1 MAITLFGQTV
11 VPLDGAAATNATTT
25 ITLTPPASM
34 LAGDLVVVYLQ
45 QRGTATFSV
54 GVTGG
59 QTWTSIG
66 RDAGTSNVAMETY
79 WARFNGTWAA
89 NPRFDFSAGTCT
101 SAVMLVFRPDVATND
116 WATQLIQT
124 VNAAAA
130 ATITVTGTT
139 PTQPDNVTVASWMTA
154 DDNTWGNLTGASWS
168 KTGLSAQYRNT
179 AGNDQSSTY
188 AYAVQTSPPSTLPN
202 VSQQQLTLGN
212 DATTWRRITFYN
224 FAAAAYTP
232 SDQFGMMGIFGI

>member
-1 MAITLFGQTV
+1 MAITLFGQTA
-11 VPLDGAAATNATTT
+11 VPVDGAAATNATTT

-34 LAGDLVVVYLQ
+34 LAGDLVVVYLH

-54 GVTGG
+54 GITGG
-59 QTWTSIG
+59 QTWTPIG
-66 RDAGTSNVAMETY
+66 RDIGTANVAMETY

-89 NPRFDFSAGTCT
+89 NPRFDFSAATCT
-101 SAVMLVFRPDVATND
+101 SAVMLVFRPDVATNN
-116 WATQLIQT
+116 WATELIQT

-130 ATITVTGTT
+130 ATITVTGAT

-154 DDNTWGNLTGASWS
+154 DDNTWGNLTGASWV

-188 AYAVQTSPPSTLPN
+188 AYSAQTSPPSTLPN